1 MPDEL
6 NLNYNVHC
14 IFRKSNNEKN
24 HKFRIKNIKAESNII
39 NFLWEILKSVF
50 RKKNRYLIVAI
61 SPYTFLSFIILF
73 ICRKKIYVYLM
84 SNGFEEYKHILGNK
98 FVWIY
103 TLMFKFITKF
113 SKVIVCH
120 ERLYD
125 KNKSYIVSPSR
136 LNSNWF
142 QNISMPNLSSA
153 KFLYVGRINPEK
165 GIENFIDLFLT
176 SKLDGKLFIA
186 GNTEKLKIEDNKVN
200 LLGYIDSEIELI
212 KKYDECNITILPSY
226 TEAHPYV
233 LESLARKRPILIFE
247 DISYV
252 KKDKYGVF
260 VIKRNFEELVSS
272 TKHILE
278 NYSKYKK
285 IWKEINCLH

>member
-1 MPDEL
+1 
-6 NLNYNVHC
+6 
-14 IFRKSNNEKN
+14 
-24 HKFRIKNIKAESNII
+24 
-39 NFLWEILKSVF
+39 
-50 RKKNRYLIVAI
+50 
-61 SPYTFLSFIILF
+61 
-73 ICRKKIYVYLM
+73 M

-186 GNTEKLKIEDNKVN
+186 GNTEKMKIEDNKVN
-200 LLGYIDSEIELI
+200 LLGYIDL
-212 KKYDECNITILPSY
+212 KLN
-226 TEAHPYV
+226 
-233 LESLARKRPILIFE
+233 
-247 DISYV
+247 
-252 KKDKYGVF
+252 
-260 VIKRNFEELVSS
+260 
-272 TKHILE
+272 
-278 NYSKYKK
+278 
-285 IWKEINCLH
+285 